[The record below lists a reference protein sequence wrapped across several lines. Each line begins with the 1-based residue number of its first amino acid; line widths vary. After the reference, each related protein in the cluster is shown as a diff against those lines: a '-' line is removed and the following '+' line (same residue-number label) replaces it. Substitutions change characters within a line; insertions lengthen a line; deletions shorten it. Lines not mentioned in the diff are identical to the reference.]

1 MRDWLASWHV
11 LALVRMSPFDG
22 CGCPDEP
29 SSIATL
35 ARGSADERRYPLAD
49 FATVSFIVFEE
60 QEGVS

>member
-11 LALVRMSPFDG
+11 LALVCISPFDG
-22 CGCPDEP
+22 CGCP
-29 SSIATL
+29 
-35 ARGSADERRYPLAD
+35 DERRYPLAD